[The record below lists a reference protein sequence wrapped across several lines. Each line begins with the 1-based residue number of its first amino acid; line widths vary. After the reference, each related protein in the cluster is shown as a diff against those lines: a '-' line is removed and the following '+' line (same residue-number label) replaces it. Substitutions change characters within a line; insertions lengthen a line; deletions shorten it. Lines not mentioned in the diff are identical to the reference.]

1 MCSEKKKKKGKKK
14 RVQMQAYWGKS
25 ENVIVPGMAAHVRH
39 PCGGRWRLEDQEV
52 KALLGYTESSR
63 PAWDSRNPF
72 SKKQNPHVW
81 KTATRMTRRHG

>member
-1 MCSEKKKKKGKKK
+1 
-14 RVQMQAYWGKS
+14 MQAYWGKS

-81 KTATRMTRRHG
+81 KNCYQNDSQAWINSHADRYSSFRR